1 MLPICKEPPTIK
13 RTTQLLV
20 TKGVGSCGGQD
31 WSTHPSWITGM
42 EALDAYY
49 RWVSEVLIP
58 IVFQWIEDNKE
69 AVYKGLPK
77 DKEDDVGVVI
87 AYAFEI
93 VKTMPNYLRGIEKAE
108 EFEQDKKKG
117 AVDFSTINPVWTD
130 ITRKI
135 KEDTKRIFDDHQNV
149 LKDTIRRFENDD
161 PNAQGT

>member
-20 TKGVGSCGGQD
+20 AKGDGSCSGQD

-77 DKEDDVGVVI
+77 EKEDDVGVVI

-93 VKTMPNYLRGIEKAE
+93 VKEMPNYKEGIQKAK
-108 EFEQDKKKG
+108 EFEEDKKKG
-117 AVDFSTINPVWTD
+117 AVDFSMINPVWTD

-135 KEDTKRIFDDHQNV
+135 KEDTKRIFDDHQDV
-149 LKDTIRRFENDD
+149 LKDTIRRCENGDD
-161 PNAQGT
+161 NAEGI

>member
-20 TKGVGSCGGQD
+20 AEGLESCSGQD

-69 AVYKGLPK
+69 AVYKKLPK

-93 VKTMPNYLRGIEKAE
+93 VKEMPNYKEGIKKAK
-108 EFEQDKKKG
+108 EFE
-117 AVDFSTINPVWTD
+117 
-130 ITRKI
+130 
-135 KEDTKRIFDDHQNV
+135 
-149 LKDTIRRFENDD
+149 
-161 PNAQGT
+161 